1 MSDESSK
8 NVYDMDGP
16 NFDSEAYVNKTL
28 REYTLKDVMNVETA
42 IIRWCPYLCLVSFFR
57 LKFISFHV
65 LFSQL

>member
-42 IIRWCPYLCLVSFFR
+42 IIRWCPFLCLVSFFD
-57 LKFISFHV
+57 
-65 LFSQL
+65 